1 MITFEDAP
9 AFSPLFAGLTPEQLE
24 TIRGRLHRT
33 IFPQGT
39 TIMAAEGPGE
49 SVFIVVTGTV
59 KVHVVQEDGSDV
71 IFDILG
77 PGEVLGEMSAIDE
90 TPHSAS
96 VMALAE
102 TTCLWIEA
110 RAFRALLESMPNL
123 ERNLIRV
130 LARRVR
136 TLSVHVQT
144 LSTKDIQGR
153 IACQLLSFAREYG
166 VTRDDGILIPIRL
179 TQTDLADL
187 VGSSRARV
195 NHVLGSLKDRGAIS
209 VDGSYQITVRE
220 QSILERCA
228 F

>member
-1 MITFEDAP
+1 
-9 AFSPLFAGLTPEQLE
+9 
-24 TIRGRLHRT
+24 
-33 IFPQGT
+33 
-39 TIMAAEGPGE
+39 MAAEGPGE
-49 SVFIVVTGTV
+49 SVYIVVTGTV

-71 IFDILG
+71 IIDILG
-77 PGEVLGEMSAIDE
+77 PGEVLGKMSAIDE

-102 TTCLWIEA
+102 TACLWIEA
-110 RAFRALLESMPNL
+110 RAFRGLLESMPDL
-123 ERNLIRV
+123 ERNLLRV

-153 IACQLLSFAREYG
+153 IACQLLSFVREYG

-195 NHVLGSLKDRGAIS
+195 NHVLGSFKDRDGLDRCPTARNAAVF
-209 VDGSYQITVRE
+209 VDHLVKSDGRVHKRVPAGRQ
-220 QSILERCA
+220 
-228 F
+228 